1 MLVGTS
7 LNTIP
12 FISNSDSTRLQ
23 MSAKQIAQTL
33 THLNTRRP
41 YVISKDWIYLSETSK
56 LFKKIAPYN
65 GEVLYINNDLTIVL
79 YIDEYE
85 IPKFEVYNTPKYKE
99 TANSF
104 ATSLRFRLPLGSF
117 NKGDVIYE
125 YDCFNENVP
134 CYGYNVNTLF
144 MPFFGYNF
152 EDSIIISEE
161 IAEKAKSVKC
171 KTQHIYI
178 YHNSLYKNI
187 YPNSKYG
194 FIPEIGQP
202 INKSL
207 IACQIIN
214 RTNSNTY
221 TYGELIDDSLF
232 TNINPITSKL
242 ENAEVVSI
250 KIHRVNR
257 TKSVID
263 PTLDSNIK
271 KIRED
276 YALKIKEYSDDFK
289 TILGPQSLQL
299 LSSNYIMQN
308 YKCLDV
314 NLNDLVYVIEL
325 ELKKEYK
332 SKIGDKF
339 ANRYANKGITNLILP
354 NELRPINI
362 STGEPID
369 VILGPLGIYSR
380 MNFGQIAEGII
391 AKGIKKS
398 EEEIL
403 KNPNQNY
410 EVYLNKISNLANE
423 LGEHEYAQEILN
435 LKNRQTEFIESINRG
450 GLFFEA
456 PSFTKIN
463 VKRLKDFVEK
473 EFDIQISE
481 SIKIPRETFKYFKE
495 KCGVDLPIPTEDM
508 IYDKVFS
515 SNIYLLKLMQLAESK
530 LTSREFGGYSST
542 TKQPLK
548 DREGNSTGSRLGKH
562 ILLSIKS
569 FNSVEV
575 LLVSFYYRTID
586 IEQQGIILSQATKIM
601 SRDMIWM
608 KVQRLSR

>member
-1 MLVGTS
+1 
-7 LNTIP
+7 
-12 FISNSDSTRLQ
+12 
-23 MSAKQIAQTL
+23 
-33 THLNTRRP
+33 
-41 YVISKDWIYLSETSK
+41 
-56 LFKKIAPYN
+56 
-65 GEVLYINNDLTIVL
+65 
-79 YIDEYE
+79 
-85 IPKFEVYNTPKYKE
+85 
-99 TANSF
+99 
-104 ATSLRFRLPLGSF
+104 
-117 NKGDVIYE
+117 
-125 YDCFNENVP
+125 
-134 CYGYNVNTLF
+134 
-144 MPFFGYNF
+144 
-152 EDSIIISEE
+152 
-161 IAEKAKSVKC
+161 
-171 KTQHIYI
+171 
-178 YHNSLYKNI
+178 
-187 YPNSKYG
+187 
-194 FIPEIGQP
+194 
-202 INKSL
+202 
-207 IACQIIN
+207 
-214 RTNSNTY
+214 
-221 TYGELIDDSLF
+221 
-232 TNINPITSKL
+232 
-242 ENAEVVSI
+242 
-250 KIHRVNR
+250 
-257 TKSVID
+257 
-263 PTLDSNIK
+263 
-271 KIRED
+271 
-276 YALKIKEYSDDFK
+276 
-289 TILGPQSLQL
+289 
-299 LSSNYIMQN
+299 MQN